1 VTSKDK
7 KIRIEI
13 VKACQPEAKAMNNTD
28 RLMDIIQRCLT
39 GPIID
44 EQQFDSEHITQG
56 LARVVKQYDIRFDRS
71 HVVNLDDDLADRV
84 WAASLDFLTTSGIYC
99 LDTSRVIHFDR
110 EEIEQILRDA
120 PQEVL
125 LGSGVDAVHEHYR
138 LVCDRLP
145 PLNMGGPVGS
155 PVSEDL
161 FVPVMLSYV
170 QEPDVDVVCPATL
183 RTVSGSDIRTRSPL
197 EVLAAWQ
204 ECDWMMQ
211 VLERAGRPG
220 MAVNCVQISISD
232 VGFLSA
238 ISRNGYR
245 PTDMHTLGMI
255 SELKVNFEQ
264 LNKVAHAIKQGGIID
279 PFANPIYGGL
289 GGGLEGIAV
298 LLTAE
303 MVALN
308 LVFMA
313 VCHGSSP
320 THPFNFNDTS
330 REIMQATSLS
340 LQALARNSHLMTNM
354 TVSPVGGPGTK
365 TVLYECA
372 AYTTLCTVSGI
383 SRILGPR
390 SACGTVLNHFSGLE
404 ARFNGKVAHAAS
416 TLNREQADEI
426 VQRAL
431 ALYEDLQDKKPIGK
445 PFQEVYDLSTIQP
458 TREWLD
464 LYDEVLREVSTWGLP
479 IS

>member
-1 VTSKDK
+1 MKDT
-7 KIRIEI
+7 
-13 VKACQPEAKAMNNTD
+13 N

-44 EQQFDSEHITQG
+44 EQQFDLEYVAQG
-56 LARVVKQYDIRFDRS
+56 IRRVVKIYEIHFDRS
-71 HVVNLDDDLADRV
+71 HVVNLDDALADRV
-84 WAASLDFLTTSGIYC
+84 WAAALDFLTTCGIYC
-99 LDTSRVIHFDR
+99 LDTSRVIQFSR
-110 EEIEQILRDA
+110 QEIEQLLAAA
-120 PQEVL
+120 PAEAQ
-125 LGSGVDAVHEHYR
+125 LGRGKD
-138 LVCDRLP
+138 LVCERYRPIGESRP
-145 PLNMGGPVGS
+145 PLNMGGPVGT
-155 PVSEDL
+155 PISEEL
-161 FVPVMLSYV
+161 FVPLMLSYV
-170 QEPDVDVVCPATL
+170 KEANVDVVCPGTL
-183 RTVSGSDIRTRSPL
+183 STVSGADIRTRSPL
-197 EVLAAWQ
+197 EIMAAWE
-204 ECDWMMQ
+204 ECNLMMQ
-211 VLERAGRPG
+211 VLRREKRPG
-220 MAVNCVQISISD
+220 MAINCVQISISD

-264 LNKVAHAIKQGGIID
+264 LNKVAHALFQGGIID

-303 MVALN
+303 MIALN
-308 LVFMA
+308 LVYMA

-320 THPFNFNDTS
+320 THPFNFNDTG

-365 TVLYECA
+365 TLLYECA

-390 SACGTVLNHFSGLE
+390 SACGTVQNHVSGLE
-404 ARFNGKVAHAAS
+404 ARFNGQVARAAA
-416 TLNREQADEI
+416 LLERDRADEI
-426 VQRAL
+426 VQRCL
-431 ALYEDLQDKKPIGK
+431 SSYEELQDKKPVGK
-445 PFQEVYDLSTIQP
+445 PFQEVYNLKTIQP
-458 TREWLD
+458 TREWLGV
-464 LYDEVLREVSTWGLP
+464 YDDVVEEVTSWGLHLN
-479 IS
+479 

>member
-1 VTSKDK
+1 
-7 KIRIEI
+7 
-13 VKACQPEAKAMNNTD
+13 M
-28 RLMDIIQRCLT
+28 
-39 GPIID
+39 
-44 EQQFDSEHITQG
+44 
-56 LARVVKQYDIRFDRS
+56 
-71 HVVNLDDDLADRV
+71 
-84 WAASLDFLTTSGIYC
+84 
-99 LDTSRVIHFDR
+99 
-110 EEIEQILRDA
+110 
-120 PQEVL
+120 
-125 LGSGVDAVHEHYR
+125 
-138 LVCDRLP
+138 
-145 PLNMGGPVGS
+145 
-155 PVSEDL
+155 
-161 FVPVMLSYV
+161 
-170 QEPDVDVVCPATL
+170 
-183 RTVSGSDIRTRSPL
+183 
-197 EVLAAWQ
+197 AAWQ
-204 ECDWMMQ
+204 ECDFMMQ
-211 VLERAGRPG
+211 VLREAGRPG

-264 LNKVAHAIKQGGIID
+264 LNKVAHAIKQAGIID

-320 THPFNFNDTS
+320 THPFNFNDTG

-365 TVLYECA
+365 TLLYECA

-390 SACGTVLNHFSGLE
+390 SACGTMQDHFSGLE
-404 ARFNGKVAHAAS
+404 ARFNGQVAHAAA
-416 TLNREQADEI
+416 LLDREQADEI
-426 VQRAL
+426 VQRVL
-431 ALYEDLQDKKPIGK
+431 VCYEDLQNKKPVGE
-445 PFQEVYDLSTIQP
+445 PFQEVYDLKTIQP
-458 TREWLD
+458 TKEWLN
-464 LYDEVLREVSTWGLP
+464 LYDEVLQEVSRWGLP
-479 IS
+479 VS

>member
-1 VTSKDK
+1 
-7 KIRIEI
+7 
-13 VKACQPEAKAMNNTD
+13 MNAID
-28 RLMDIIQRCLT
+28 RLMDVIQRGLT
-39 GPIID
+39 GPVMD
-44 EQQFDSEHITQG
+44 EQQFDSDQVAQG
-56 LARVVKQYDIRFDRS
+56 IRRVLRQYEIHADRS
-71 HVVNLDDDLADRV
+71 HVVNLDDGLADRV
-84 WAASLDFLTTSGIYC
+84 WSAALDFLASCGVYC
-99 LDTSRVIHFDR
+99 IDTGRVIRFSR
-110 EEIEQILRDA
+110 EEIEQILNDA
-120 PQEVL
+120 PREVR
-125 LGSGVDAVHEHYR
+125 LGAGSDAVHESYR
-138 LVCDRLP
+138 LIGDERP

-155 PVSEDL
+155 PVSEAL
-161 FVPVMLSYV
+161 FVPVMLSYA
-170 QEPDVDVVCPATL
+170 QEPIVDVVCPATL
-183 RTVSGSDIRTRSPL
+183 STVQGCEIRTRSPL

-204 ECDWMMQ
+204 EFDGMMQ

-238 ISRNGYR
+238 ISRGGYR

-303 MVALN
+303 LVALN
-308 LVFMA
+308 LIFMA

-330 REIMQATSLS
+330 REIMQATGLS

-365 TVLYECA
+365 TLLYECA
-372 AYTTLCTVSGI
+372 AYTTLCTVSGA

-390 SACGTVLNHFSGLE
+390 SACGTVQDHFSGLE
-404 ARFNGKVAHAAS
+404 ARFNGRVARAAAS
-416 TLNREQADEI
+416 LDRERADEL
-426 VQRAL
+426 VQRL
-431 ALYEDLQDKKPIGK
+431 LSCYEDLQDKKPIGK
-445 PFQEVYDLSTIQP
+445 PFQDVYDLSTLQP

-464 LYDEVLREVSTWGLP
+464 IYDEVVREVSGWGLP
-479 IS
+479 IR

>member
-1 VTSKDK
+1 MK
-7 KIRIEI
+7 
-13 VKACQPEAKAMNNTD
+13 NTA

-39 GPIID
+39 GPIVD
-44 EQQFDSEHITQG
+44 EQQFDSEHVTLG
-56 LARVVKQYDIRFDRS
+56 LRRVVKQYDIRLDRS
-71 HVVNLDDDLADRV
+71 HVVNLDDGLADRV
-84 WAASLDFLTTSGIYC
+84 WAAALDFLSTCGIYC
-99 LDTSRVIHFDR
+99 LDTGRVIQFNR
-110 EEIEQILRDA
+110 QEIEHILSEA
-120 PQEVL
+120 PKEVL
-125 LGSGVDAVHEHYR
+125 LGSGEDAVREGYR
-138 LVCDRLP
+138 TLGETRP
-145 PLNMGGPVGS
+145 PLNMGGPVGT

-161 FVPVMLSYV
+161 FLPLMLSYV
-170 QEPDVDVVCPATL
+170 QEPNVDVICPGTL
-183 RTVSGSDIRTRSPL
+183 SSVHGCDIRTRSPL
-197 EVLAAWQ
+197 EIMAAWE
-204 ECDWMMQ
+204 ECDQMMQ
-211 VLERAGRPG
+211 VLDQAGRPG

-238 ISRNGYR
+238 ISRGGYR

-264 LNKVAHAIKQGGIID
+264 LNKVAHAIYQGGIID

-289 GGGLEGIAV
+289 GGGIEGIAV

-320 THPFNFNDTS
+320 THPFNFNDTG
-330 REIMQATSLS
+330 RETMQATSLS

-365 TVLYECA
+365 TLLYECA
-372 AYTTLCTVSGI
+372 AYTTVCTVSGI

-390 SACGTVLNHFSGLE
+390 SACGTVQDHVSGLE
-404 ARFNGKVAHAAS
+404 ARFDGQVAQAAARLS
-416 TLNREQADEI
+416 REQADEI

-431 ALYEDLQDKKPIGK
+431 EYYEGLQDKKPVGQ
-445 PFQEVYDLSTIQP
+445 PFQEVYDLKTLQP
-458 TREWLD
+458 TREWLAI
-464 LYDEVLREVSTWGLP
+464 YDEVLNEVSEWGL
-479 IS
+479 SVN

>member
-1 VTSKDK
+1 MK
-7 KIRIEI
+7 K
-13 VKACQPEAKAMNNTD
+13 KNS

-44 EQQFDSEHITQG
+44 EEQFDSEHITQG
-56 LARVVKQYDIRFDRS
+56 IRRVVQKYDIHADRS
-71 HVVNLDDDLADRV
+71 HVVNLDDVLADRV
-84 WAASLDFLTTSGIYC
+84 WAAALDFLTTCGIYC
-99 LDTSRVIHFDR
+99 LDTGRVIFFSP

-120 PQEVL
+120 PAEVM
-125 LGSGVDAVHEHYR
+125 LGKGDDAVLERYR
-138 LVCDRLP
+138 RIDEARP

-161 FVPVMLSYV
+161 FVPAMLSYV
-170 QEPDVDVVCPATL
+170 QEANVDVVCPATL
-183 RTVSGSDIRTRSPL
+183 STIYGNELRTRSPL
-197 EVLAAWQ
+197 EVLAAW
-204 ECDWMMQ
+204 EEFNFMQ
-211 VLERAGRPG
+211 RVLRRAGRPG

-238 ISRNGYR
+238 ISRYGYR

-264 LNKVAHAIKQGGIID
+264 LNKVAHAIQQGGIID

-289 GGGLEGIAV
+289 GGGTEGIAV

-320 THPFNFNDTS
+320 THPFNFNDTH
-330 REIMQATSLS
+330 RQIMQATSLS

-365 TVLYECA
+365 TLLYECA
-372 AYTTLCTVSGI
+372 AFTTLCTVSGI

-390 SACGTVLNHFSGLE
+390 SACGTVLDHFSGLE
-404 ARFNGKVAHAAS
+404 ARFNGQVAQAAAQLS
-416 TLNREQADEI
+416 REQADAL
-426 VQRAL
+426 VQRL
-431 ALYEDLQDKKPIGK
+431 LTCYEDLQDKKPIGQ
-445 PFQEVYDLSTIQP
+445 PFQEVYDLKSLQP
-458 TREWLD
+458 SSEWLD
-464 LYDEVLREVSTWGLP
+464 VYDGVVKEVTAWGLP
-479 IS
+479 LN

>member
-1 VTSKDK
+1 MKNTS
-7 KIRIEI
+7 
-13 VKACQPEAKAMNNTD
+13 

-39 GPIID
+39 GPVID
-44 EQQFDSEHITQG
+44 EQQFDSEYVTQG
-56 LARVVKQYDIRFDRS
+56 IRRVVKQYDIRADRS

-84 WAASLDFLTTSGIYC
+84 WAAALDFLVTCGIFC
-99 LDTSRVIHFDR
+99 LDTGRVILFGRD
-110 EEIEQILRDA
+110 EIEQILMAA
-120 PQEVL
+120 PQEVQ
-125 LGSGVDAVHEHYR
+125 LGLGRDTVHEKYR
-138 LVCDRLP
+138 LIGETRP

-155 PVSEDL
+155 PVSEEL

-170 QEPDVDVVCPATL
+170 QEPDVDVTCPATL
-183 RTVSGSDIRTRSPL
+183 RTVYGSDIRTRSPL
-197 EVLAAWQ
+197 EIMAAWE
-204 ECDWMMQ
+204 ECNLMMQ
-211 VLERAGRPG
+211 VLRRAKRPG

-245 PTDMHTLGMI
+245 PSDMHTLGMI

-264 LNKVAHAIKQGGIID
+264 LNKVAHAIQQGGIID

-303 MVALN
+303 MIALN

-320 THPFNFNDTS
+320 THPFNFNDTG

-365 TVLYECA
+365 TLLYECA
-372 AYTTLCTVSGI
+372 AFTTLCTVSGI

-390 SACGTVLNHFSGLE
+390 SACGTVQDHFSGLE
-404 ARFNGKVAHAAS
+404 ARFNGQIAHAAAH
-416 TLNREQADEI
+416 LNREQAA
-426 VQRAL
+426 R
-431 ALYEDLQDKKPIGK
+431 
-445 PFQEVYDLSTIQP
+445 
-458 TREWLD
+458 
-464 LYDEVLREVSTWGLP
+464 
-479 IS
+479 

>member
-1 VTSKDK
+1 MKDT
-7 KIRIEI
+7 
-13 VKACQPEAKAMNNTD
+13 N

-39 GPIID
+39 GPIVD
-44 EQQFDSEHITQG
+44 EQQFDLEHVAQG
-56 LARVVKQYDIRFDRS
+56 IRRVVKQYDIRVDRS
-71 HVVNLDDDLADRV
+71 HVVNLDDGLADRV
-84 WAASLDFLTTSGIYC
+84 WAAALDFLTTCGIYC
-99 LDTSRVIHFDR
+99 LDTGRVILFSR
-110 EEIEQILRDA
+110 QEIEQILADA
-120 PQEVL
+120 PSEVQ
-125 LGSGVDAVHEHYR
+125 LGRGKDLVSERYR
-138 LVCDRLP
+138 CIGETRP
-145 PLNMGGPVGS
+145 PLNMGGPVGT
-155 PVSEDL
+155 PVSEEL
-161 FVPVMLSYV
+161 FAPLMLSYV
-170 QEPDVDVVCPATL
+170 QEPHVDVVCPGTL
-183 RTVSGSDIRTRSPL
+183 STVSGSDIRTRSPL
-197 EVLAAWQ
+197 EIMAAWE
-204 ECDWMMQ
+204 ECDLMMK
-211 VLERAGRPG
+211 VLRRAKRPG
-220 MAVNCVQISISD
+220 MAINCVQISISD

-264 LNKVAHAIKQGGIID
+264 LNKVAHALFQGGIID

-289 GGGLEGIAV
+289 GGGLEGVAV

-320 THPFNFNDTS
+320 THPFNFNDTG

-365 TVLYECA
+365 TLLYECA

-390 SACGTVLNHFSGLE
+390 SACGTVQNHVSGLE
-404 ARFNGKVAHAAS
+404 ARLMV
-416 TLNREQADEI
+416 R
-426 VQRAL
+426 
-431 ALYEDLQDKKPIGK
+431 
-445 PFQEVYDLSTIQP
+445 
-458 TREWLD
+458 
-464 LYDEVLREVSTWGLP
+464 
-479 IS
+479 

>member
-1 VTSKDK
+1 MK
-7 KIRIEI
+7 
-13 VKACQPEAKAMNNTD
+13 NTA

-39 GPIID
+39 GPIVD
-44 EQQFDSEHITQG
+44 EQQFESEHVTLG
-56 LARVVKQYDIRFDRS
+56 LRRVVKQYDIHLDRS
-71 HVVNLDDDLADRV
+71 HVVNLDDGLADQV
-84 WAASLDFLTTSGIYC
+84 WEAALDFLVTCGVYC
-99 LDTSRVIHFDR
+99 LDTGRVIQFNR
-110 EEIEQILRDA
+110 QEIETILSEA
-120 PQEVL
+120 PEEVL
-125 LGSGVDAVHEHYR
+125 LGSGKDAVRERYR
-138 LVCDRLP
+138 TLGETRP
-145 PLNMGGPVGS
+145 PLNMGGPVGT

-161 FVPVMLSYV
+161 FLPLMLSYV
-170 QEPDVDVVCPATL
+170 QEPNVDVVCPGTL
-183 RTVSGSDIRTRSPL
+183 STVHGCDIRTRSPL
-197 EVLAAWQ
+197 EIMAAWQ
-204 ECDWMMQ
+204 ECDQMMQ
-211 VLERAGRPG
+211 VLNKAGRPG

-238 ISRNGYR
+238 ISRGGYR

-264 LNKVAHAIKQGGIID
+264 LNKVAHAIYQGGIID
-279 PFANPIYGGL
+279 PFANPVYGGL
-289 GGGLEGIAV
+289 GGGTEGIAV

-320 THPFNFNDTS
+320 THPFNFNDTG

-365 TVLYECA
+365 TLLYECA

-390 SACGTVLNHFSGLE
+390 SACGTVQDHVSGLE
-404 ARFNGKVAHAAS
+404 ARFNGKVAQAAARLS
-416 TLNREQADEI
+416 REQADEI

-431 ALYEDLQDKKPIGK
+431 EYYEGLQDKKPVGQ
-445 PFQEVYDLSTIQP
+445 PFQEVYDLKTLQP
-458 TREWLD
+458 TREWLAI
-464 LYDEVLREVSTWGLP
+464 YDEVLNEVSEWGL
-479 IS
+479 SVN

>member
-1 VTSKDK
+1 MKDT
-7 KIRIEI
+7 
-13 VKACQPEAKAMNNTD
+13 N

-39 GPIID
+39 GPIVD
-44 EQQFDSEHITQG
+44 EQQFDLDHVTQG
-56 LARVVKQYDIRFDRS
+56 IRRVVKRYEINFDRS
-71 HVVNLDDDLADRV
+71 HVVNLDDALADRV
-84 WAASLDFLTTSGIYC
+84 WAAALDFLTTCGIYC
-99 LDTSRVIHFDR
+99 LDTGRVILFTR
-110 EEIEQILRDA
+110 AEIEQILADA
-120 PQEVL
+120 PREVQ
-125 LGSGVDAVHEHYR
+125 LGSGKDLTYERYR
-138 LVCDRLP
+138 LIGETRP
-145 PLNMGGPVGS
+145 PLNMGGPVGT
-155 PVSEDL
+155 PVSEEL
-161 FVPVMLSYV
+161 FLPLMLSYV
-170 QEPDVDVVCPATL
+170 QEPNVDVVCPGTL
-183 RTVSGSDIRTRSPL
+183 STVSGADIRTRSPL
-197 EVLAAWQ
+197 EIMAAWE
-204 ECDWMMQ
+204 ECDLMMQ
-211 VLERAGRPG
+211 VLRRAKRPG

-264 LNKVAHAIKQGGIID
+264 LNKVTHALYQGGIID

-308 LVFMA
+308 LVYMA

-320 THPFNFNDTS
+320 THPFNFNDTG
-330 REIMQATSLS
+330 REIMQATGLS
-340 LQALARNSHLMTNM
+340 LQALARNCHLMTNM
-354 TVSPVGGPGTK
+354 TVSPVGGPATK
-365 TVLYECA
+365 TLLYECA

-390 SACGTVLNHFSGLE
+390 SACGTVQDHVSGLE
-404 ARFNGKVAHAAS
+404 ARFNGQVAGAAVF
-416 TLNREQADEI
+416 LDREQADEL

-431 ALYEDLQDKKPIGK
+431 SCYEDLQDKKPVGK
-445 PFQEVYDLSTIQP
+445 PFQEVYDLKTIQP
-458 TREWLD
+458 TKEWLE
-464 LYDEVLREVSTWGLP
+464 LYDQVVKEVSAWGLP

>member
-1 VTSKDK
+1 MK
-7 KIRIEI
+7 KN
-13 VKACQPEAKAMNNTD
+13 A

-39 GPIID
+39 GLIVD
-44 EQQFDSEHITQG
+44 EQQFDAEHVTQG
-56 LARVVKQYDIRFDRS
+56 LRRVVQQYDIHADRS
-71 HVVNLDDDLADRV
+71 HVVNLDNELADRV
-84 WAASLDFLTTSGIYC
+84 WAAALDFLTACGIYC
-99 LDTSRVIHFDR
+99 LDTGRVIQFSR
-110 EEIEQILRDA
+110 EEIDQILQAA
-120 PQEVL
+120 PEEVV
-125 LGSGVDAVHEHYR
+125 LGKGPDAVHERYR
-138 LVCDRLP
+138 LVGDERP

-155 PVSEDL
+155 PVSEEL
-161 FVPVMLSYV
+161 FIPAMLSYV
-170 QEPDVDVVCPATL
+170 QESNVDVVCPATL
-183 RTVSGSDIRTRSPL
+183 STIHGHELRTRSPL
-197 EVLAAWQ
+197 EILAAWQ
-204 ECDWMMQ
+204 EFDFMKQ
-211 VLERAGRPG
+211 VLRRAGRPG

-238 ISRNGYR
+238 ISRHGYR
-245 PTDMHTLGMI
+245 PSDMHTLGMI

-264 LNKVAHAIKQGGIID
+264 LNKVAHAVQQGGIID

-298 LLTAE
+298 LLTSE

-330 REIMQATSLS
+330 RQIMQATSLS

-365 TVLYECA
+365 TLLYECA
-372 AYTTLCTVSGI
+372 AFTSLCTVSGI

-404 ARFNGKVAHAAS
+404 ARFNGQVARAATRLS
-416 TLNREQADEI
+416 RAQTDEL
-426 VQRAL
+426 VQRL
-431 ALYEDLQDKKPIGK
+431 LSCYEDLQDKKPVGL
-445 PFQEVYDLSTIQP
+445 PFQQVYDLKTLQP
-458 TREWLD
+458 SREWLE
-464 LYDEVLREVSTWGLP
+464 LYDKVVKEVTAWGLP
-479 IS
+479 LD

>member
-1 VTSKDK
+1 
-7 KIRIEI
+7 
-13 VKACQPEAKAMNNTD
+13 
-28 RLMDIIQRCLT
+28 MDIFQRSLT
-39 GPIID
+39 GPVVD
-44 EQQFDSEHITQG
+44 EQQFDSDHVTQG
-56 LARVVKQYDIRFDRS
+56 IRRVVRQYDIRADRTQ
-71 HVVNLDDDLADRV
+71 VVNLDDDLADRV
-84 WAASLDFLTTSGIYC
+84 WVAALDFLTDCGIYC
-99 LDTSRVIHFDR
+99 LDTGRVIQFSR
-110 EEIEQILRDA
+110 EEIEQILADA
-120 PQEVL
+120 PQNVL
-125 LGSGVDAVHEHYR
+125 LGRGKDAVHERYR
-138 LVCDRLP
+138 PIGETRP
-145 PLNMGGPVGS
+145 PLNMGGPIGS
-155 PVSEDL
+155 PVSEHL

-170 QEPDVDVVCPATL
+170 QEPGVDVTCPATL
-183 RTVSGSDIRTRSPL
+183 STVSGSDIRTRSPL
-197 EVLAAWQ
+197 EIMAAW
-204 ECDWMMQ
+204 EEYNLMKQ
-211 VLERAGRPG
+211 VLRRAGRSG
-220 MAVNCVQISISD
+220 MAINCVQISISD

-264 LNKVAHAIKQGGIID
+264 LNKVAHAIFQGGIID

-303 MVALN
+303 MIALN
-308 LVFMA
+308 LVYMA

-320 THPFNFNDTS
+320 THPFNFNDTG

-365 TVLYECA
+365 TLLYECIA
-372 AYTTLCTVSGI
+372 FTTLCTVSGI

-390 SACGTVLNHFSGLE
+390 SACGTVQDHFSGLE
-404 ARFNGKVAHAAS
+404 ARFNGQIAQASAH
-416 TLNREQADEI
+416 LNREQADEI

-431 ALYEDLQDKKPIGK
+431 SCYENLQDKKPVGK
-445 PFQEVYDLSTIQP
+445 PFQEVYDLTAIQP
-458 TREWLD
+458 TREWLNC
-464 LYDEVLREVSTWGLP
+464 YDEVLEEAIHWGLR

>member
-1 VTSKDK
+1 MK
-7 KIRIEI
+7 
-13 VKACQPEAKAMNNTD
+13 NTA

-39 GPIID
+39 GPIVD
-44 EQQFDSEHITQG
+44 EQQFDSEHVTLG
-56 LARVVKQYDIRFDRS
+56 LRRVVKQYDIHMDRS
-71 HVVNLDDDLADRV
+71 HVVNLDDGLADRV
-84 WAASLDFLTTSGIYC
+84 WEAALDFLVTCGVYC
-99 LDTSRVIHFDR
+99 LDTGRVIQFNR
-110 EEIEQILRDA
+110 QEIETILSEA
-120 PQEVL
+120 PEEVL
-125 LGSGVDAVHEHYR
+125 LGSGKDAVRERYR
-138 LVCDRLP
+138 TLGETRP
-145 PLNMGGPVGS
+145 PLNMGGPVGT

-161 FVPVMLSYV
+161 FLPLMLSYV
-170 QEPDVDVVCPATL
+170 QEPNVDVVCPGTL
-183 RTVSGSDIRTRSPL
+183 STVHGCDIRTRSPL
-197 EVLAAWQ
+197 EIMAAWQ
-204 ECDWMMQ
+204 ECDQMMQ
-211 VLERAGRPG
+211 VLNKAGRPG

-238 ISRNGYR
+238 ISRGGYR

-264 LNKVAHAIKQGGIID
+264 LNKVAHAIYQGGIID

-289 GGGLEGIAV
+289 GGGIESIAV

-365 TVLYECA
+365 TLLYECA
-372 AYTTLCTVSGI
+372 AYTTQCTVSGI

-390 SACGTVLNHFSGLE
+390 SACGTVQDHVSGLE
-404 ARFNGKVAHAAS
+404 ARFNGKVAQTAARLS
-416 TLNREQADEI
+416 REQADEI

-431 ALYEDLQDKKPIGK
+431 EYYERLQDKKPVGQ
-445 PFQEVYDLSTIQP
+445 PFQEVYDLKTLQP
-458 TREWLD
+458 TREWRAT
-464 LYDEVLREVSTWGLP
+464 YDEVLNEVSTWGL
-479 IS
+479 SVN